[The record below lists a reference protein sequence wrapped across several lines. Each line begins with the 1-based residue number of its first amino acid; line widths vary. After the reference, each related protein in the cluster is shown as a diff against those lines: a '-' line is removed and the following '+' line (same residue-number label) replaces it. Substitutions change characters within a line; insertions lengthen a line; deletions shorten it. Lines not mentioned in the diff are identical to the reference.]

1 VLLICVGAIG
11 VVVGVVVVTMYFCQK
26 KKREGLDKRLVE
38 EPGLGDE
45 ERSEVKGV
53 ERQSDGRVKNPGSVL

>member
-1 VLLICVGAIG
+1 

-26 KKREGLDKRLVE
+26 KKREGLDRRLVE

-45 ERSEVKGV
+45 ERSEVKGKGV